1 MRVNKTQVA
10 VITETWLND
19 NIPSSALS
27 ISGFDMYRKDRND
40 RQGGGVAIYVS
51 SDFKA
56 TPIESHLVPNHLEL
70 LWLKLVLSK
79 TRILFLCAVYYP
91 PQSPLKDEIIDSLQF
106 MVDHLKSQHPDAKFM
121 ILGDFNDLNT
131 APLLDELGFQ
141 QIVSKPTRGHNILDK
156 VFTDSSDLYKEPVV
170 NSPISTSD
178 HRTIIIDPINVI
190 LNSAPR
196 KTTIRP
202 MRDSNIRTFGQWLTS
217 ENWTCLNECRDAV
230 EMVES
235 FASSLR
241 ARYLQIF
248 PPTCIKRRSDDKPW
262 ITNRVLTIIS
272 QRQKAYLLGNIPL
285 YKTLRDT
292 VRREIAKCKQNFY
305 SRKVKNLKKQQ
316 PGKWH
321 QEIRHLAG
329 LKKTRP
335 TLPESD
341 LAPADQAENIN
352 NHFASICSALP
363 PLDRNALP
371 AFLPAPRPPPVI
383 EAHQVYQKLR
393 NINPSKA
400 SYKDDLPARLIREFA
415 PELADP
421 LARIF
426 NECLQ
431 SGVFPDQWKLSNI
444 VPIPKVKPCQ
454 SFDQLRPISLTP
466 IFAKIF
472 ETFLS
477 SWITRDIS
485 HKLDSQQYGN
495 IRNSSTTHYLVSLV
509 DTILKGTDKPGH
521 VASLCAID
529 YAKAFDHIDHNVVV
543 RKLIQLGVD
552 LSLIPVICA
561 PWPSERTRRCV
572 AGQSIV
578 VFSERSGAPSPV

>member
-56 TPIESHLVPNHLEL
+56 TPIESHLVPNHLEV

-79 TRILFLCAVYYP
+79 ARILFVCAVYYP

-131 APLLDELGFQ
+131 APLHDELGFQ

-156 VFTDSSDLYKEPVV
+156 VFTDSSELYKKPVV
-170 NSPISTSD
+170 TSPISTSD

-217 ENWTCLNECRDAV
+217 EDWTCLNKCRDAV

-248 PPTCIKRRSDDKPW
+248 PPTCVKRRSDDKPW

-272 QRQKAYLLGNIPL
+272 QRQKAYLL
-285 YKTLRDT
+285 
-292 VRREIAKCKQNFY
+292 
-305 SRKVKNLKKQQ
+305 VKNLKKQQ

-363 PLDRNALP
+363 PLDRKALQ

-444 VPIPKVKPCQ
+444 VLIPKVKPCQ

-495 IRNSSTTHYLVSLV
+495 IRNSSATHYLVSLV

-552 LSLIPVICA
+552 PSLIPFFIDTRMEGMSSADSGVAVCCVQA
-561 PWPSERTRRCV
+561 LHDSLRT
-572 AGQSIV
+572 ATA
-578 VFSERSGAPSPV
+578 F